1 MQRRFLY
8 DDAERAA
15 FREKLIAVRERI
27 LAEVPGCGIASDQ
40 LYREYDLAIDFCE
53 DVPALPRETVVR
65 IQSIFEEEGA
75 HAKISS
81 IHVNGWF
88 GDFDKLSMSILCA
101 QELFGIDLKAEPT
114 AFAFCGD
121 SPNDEPMFGYFPMS
135 FGMANVAPLLDL
147 IKQKPAFITP
157 SESGAGFAE
166 VADALLTAK
175 GK

>member
-1 MQRRFLY
+1 
-8 DDAERAA
+8 A
-15 FREKLIAVRERI
+15 FREKLSVLREHI

-53 DVPALPRETVVR
+53 DVPPLPREDVMR
-65 IQSIFEEEGA
+65 IQSLFHEAGA

-88 GDFDKLSMSILCA
+88 GDFDKLFMSILCA

-121 SPNDEPMFGYFPMS
+121 S
-135 FGMANVAPLLDL
+135 
-147 IKQKPAFITP
+147 T
-157 SESGAGFAE
+157 
-166 VADALLTAK
+166 
-175 GK
+175 